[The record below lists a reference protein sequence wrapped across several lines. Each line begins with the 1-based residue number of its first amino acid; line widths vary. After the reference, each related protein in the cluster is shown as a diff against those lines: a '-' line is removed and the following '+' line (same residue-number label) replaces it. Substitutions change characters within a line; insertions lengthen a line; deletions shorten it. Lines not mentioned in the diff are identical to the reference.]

1 MGDEPD
7 FGPRGYLPQ
16 RAATRARKIVL
27 REQMGRGWLLAALG
41 ATALVAGAGLVFL
54 LVAGRAPGEPFSP
67 AGPVDRVAQGDAGMV
82 GTALV
87 IRGAGS
93 VRAFVPPRAA
103 VAWCARS
110 DRLEAADGR
119 VWTADGRL
127 VGGSGQSLTPLRSTV
142 FAGTLY
148 IDPDRPLPT
157 PAPDDR
163 GAIPACD

>member
-1 MGDEPD
+1 MGEPD

-41 ATALVAGAGLVFL
+41 ATALVAVAGLAFL

-67 AGPVDRVAQGDAGMV
+67 AGPVDKVPQSDAGLV
-82 GTALV
+82 GDVLV
-87 IRGAGS
+87 VRGAGS
-93 VRAFVPPRAA
+93 VRVFVPPQGA
-103 VAWCARS
+103 VGWCART
-110 DRLEAADGR
+110 DRLEAPDGR

-127 VGGSGQSLTPLRSTV
+127 VGGDGESLTPLRSTV
-142 FAGTLY
+142 FEGTLY
-148 IDPDRPLPT
+148 VDRDTPLPS

-163 GAIPACD
+163 GVVPGC